1 MIPDILLALGGLGL
15 FLVGMIALTDGLR
28 RLVGASLRRLIA
40 RFTRTPTMGA
50 VFGALTTAI
59 IQSSN
64 ATIVTAIG
72 FVGAGVLSF
81 TQALGIVLGANVGTT
96 VTGWLVA
103 LVSFKFSFGTA
114 VLPLVLVGALLR
126 LFGTERVRN
135 IGWALAGFGMLFV
148 GLDAMQQGMEAFRGT
163 LTPDSFPGDT
173 PLGWL
178 QMALIGLAI
187 TLVTQS
193 VTAGVA
199 AALVALGAGTLSLS
213 QAAAMVIGMDTGAS
227 LIGVLATL
235 GGSAA
240 RRRTGYAHV
249 AFNLATAVVGL
260 ALIGPYV
267 AGVTPMLAADGP
279 GDAQIAL
286 VAFHTLF
293 NLVGAV
299 LILPF
304 AAPFAR
310 LVTAMT
316 PERGPR
322 LMRHLDD
329 SLLANPQSAV
339 DGALATIRDIM
350 AAITGLLE
358 GLLAGRRRSVD
369 MAQLEAIEEALAATR
384 GFIDRIPSGALPE
397 DAYLLRNAAMHAF
410 DHLVRLTHRCR
421 QSERIERLRADHRLR
436 RLAGVLGEI
445 LARAKADDME
455 RAAERLDRVRGLLR
469 DQRQTYRAHI
479 IARSADAQ
487 ISPEEVLA
495 RMDTVRWLHRVSY
508 HLWRIMLHLHRAGAP
523 LPARTLDDEV
533 EQDLLN
539 D

>member
-1 MIPDILLALGGLGL
+1 MIPDIMLALGGLGL

-40 RFTRTPTMGA
+40 RFTRTPSMGA
-50 VFGALTTAI
+50 VFGALTTAVV
-59 IQSSN
+59 QSSN

-96 VTGWLVA
+96 GTGWLIA
-103 LVSFKFSFGTA
+103 LVGFKFSFGTA
-114 VLPLVLVGALLR
+114 VLPLVLVGALLQ
-126 LFGTERVRN
+126 LLGGERVRN
-135 IGWALAGFGMLFV
+135 AGWALAGFGMLFV
-148 GLDAMQQGMEAFRGT
+148 GLDSMQQGMETFKGAI
-163 LTPDSFPGDT
+163 TPESFPGDT

-227 LIGVLATL
+227 LVGVLATL

-260 ALIGPYV
+260 VLIGPYV

-293 NLVGAV
+293 NIVGAI

-304 AAPFAR
+304 AEPFAR
-310 LVTAMT
+310 LVTALT

-329 SLLANPQSAV
+329 SLLAYPQGAA
-339 DGALATIRDIM
+339 DGALATIRDITAENIALLSDVLKGRKRRLD
-350 AAITGLLE
+350 AA
-358 GLLAGRRRSVD
+358 R
-369 MAQLEAIEEALAATR
+369 LEAIDEALAATR

-397 DAYLLRNAAMHAF
+397 EAYLRRNAVIHAL
-410 DHLVRLTHRCR
+410 DHLVRLAHRCR
-421 QSERIERLRADHRLR
+421 QQERIERLRADHRLR
-436 RLAGVLGEI
+436 RLSDMLGGVL
-445 LARAKADDME
+445 AQVKNYDME
-455 RAAERLDRVRGLLR
+455 QMGERLDRVRGMLR
-469 DQRQTYRAHI
+469 DQRQTYRARI
-479 IARSADAQ
+479 IASSADVQ
-487 ISPEEVLA
+487 MSPEEVLA
-495 RMDTVRWLHRVSY
+495 RMDTVRWLHRVAY
-508 HLWRIMLHLHRAGAP
+508 HLWRIMLHLHRAGAQNP
-523 LPARTLDDEV
+523 VRARDDEV
-533 EQDLLN
+533 AQDVLN

>member
-1 MIPDILLALGGLGL
+1 MALDIFVALGGLGL

-28 RLVGASLRRLIA
+28 ALMGASLRRLIA
-40 RFTRTPTMGA
+40 RFTRTPSTGA
-50 VFGALTTAI
+50 VFGALTTAV

-103 LVSFKFSFGTA
+103 VVGFKLPFGTA
-114 VLPLVLVGALLR
+114 VLPLVLAGALLR
-126 LFGTERVRN
+126 MFGGERVRN

-148 GLDAMQQGMEAFRGT
+148 GLDAMQQGMGAFKGT
-163 LTPDSFPGDT
+163 ITPESFPGDT

-199 AALVALGAGTLSLS
+199 AALVALGAGTLSLP

-227 LIGVLATL
+227 LVGVLATL

-267 AGVTPMLAADGP
+267 VGVTPMLAANGP

-293 NLVGAV
+293 NLVGVV

-304 AAPFAR
+304 AEPFAR

-329 SLLANPQSAV
+329 SLLAHPQSAV
-339 DGALATIRDIM
+339 DGALATVRDST

-358 GLLAGRRRSVD
+358 ELLAGRRRSVD
-369 MAQLEAIEEALAATR
+369 IAQLEAIEEALAATR
-384 GFIDRIPSGALPE
+384 SFIDRIPSGALPE
-397 DAYLLRNAAMHAF
+397 EAYLRRNAAMHAF

-421 QSERIERLRADHRLR
+421 QKDRIERLRADHRLR
-436 RLAGVLGEI
+436 RLSGVLGSV
-445 LARAKADDME
+445 LALAKAGEM
-455 RAAERLDRVRGLLR
+455 AHTGERLDRVRGLLR
-469 DQRQTYRAHI
+469 DQRQIYRANI
-479 IARSADAQ
+479 IAQSAGAQ
-487 ISPEEVLA
+487 MSPEEVLA
-495 RMDTVRWLHRVSY
+495 RMDTVRWLHRVAY
-508 HLWRIMLHLHRAGAP
+508 HLWRIMLHLHHAGTP
-523 LPARTLDDEV
+523 HPARPRDDEV
-533 EQDLLN
+533 EQDFLN